1 MNVEVEPAGANCM
14 TGGVKIMQGKDTD
27 GDGKLGA
34 PEVTTTK
41 FVCNGDRA
49 ASAASPVVN
58 VYVEPVITTTG
69 TTAFTALEAKLT
81 APGKGKIIALSNMDA
96 FCASPALNAGYDC
109 AAGVQAGYYMLSTDP
124 AGNPGGAVNG
134 LDYFYLT
141 PNATENT
148 ARTAVFDVA
157 AAGDVSVYI
166 RARASNG
173 QFGLWRRSL
182 TLIFVPAA

>member
-1 MNVEVEPAGANCM
+1 MRSFGFAIVGSVALMLVACGGSSGEPMPAPNPQLASLVQEGPSAECPAGGTRILTGVDADGDGKVDSAEAKSSQVVCNGSNGKDGIAPAAAPLMNVDVEPAGANCM

-81 APGKGKIIALSNMDA
+81 APGKGKII
-96 FCASPALNAGYDC
+96 
-109 AAGVQAGYYMLSTDP
+109 
-124 AGNPGGAVNG
+124 
-134 LDYFYLT
+134 
-141 PNATENT
+141 
-148 ARTAVFDVA
+148 
-157 AAGDVSVYI
+157 
-166 RARASNG
+166 
-173 QFGLWRRSL
+173 
-182 TLIFVPAA
+182 